1 MLVFAMQAD
10 GARVGEMRVKS
21 ILTRTSGYLEGIAS
35 HSLQPYRGCSFGRS
49 LCGVGCYVQH
59 NRFVTG
65 GAPWGHFLEAR
76 VNAAE
81 VYAAQAARERRHARR
96 RWGSFGVFLSSATDP
111 FVPHEARLRIT
122 AGVLLAMCADPPDV
136 LIVQTHSPAVASARD
151 TLCVLA
157 GRCDLRVHVS
167 VESDRDRLPGLPPPA
182 ASVASRLAAA
192 EALRQAG
199 LRAVITVS
207 PLLPIGDP
215 AGFFARIERA
225 ADAVVIDHF
234 IGGDGTP
241 DGSRTRRTALPAAME
256 AVLPGSSALA
266 YRDEMVAR
274 ACAVMPGR
282 VGVGRDGFAGR
293 MLPVSAFRS
302 A

>member
-1 MLVFAMQAD
+1 MQAKA
-10 GARVGEMRVKS
+10 ARAGEARVKS
-21 ILTRTSGYLEGIAS
+21 ILTRTGGYLTGIAS

-49 LCGVGCYVQH
+49 LCGVACYVQH

-81 VYAAQAARERRHARR
+81 VYLAQAPRERRWARR

-111 FVPHEARLRIT
+111 FVPQEARLRIT
-122 AGVLLAMCADPPDV
+122 AGVLAAMCADPPDV

-151 TLCVLA
+151 ALVALSA
-157 GRCDLRVHVS
+157 RCELRVHVS

-192 EALRQAG
+192 AAVRDAG
-199 LRAVITVS
+199 VHAVITVS
-207 PLLPIGDP
+207 PLLPIRDP
-215 AGFFARIERA
+215 DGFFARIARA

-234 IGGDGTP
+234 IGGDGSEN
-241 DGSRTRRTALPAAME
+241 GARTRRTALPAAME
-256 AVLPGSSALA
+256 EVLPGSSRLA

-274 ACAVMPGR
+274 ARRLMPGR

-293 MLPVSAFRS
+293 MLPGWPQAAGGR
-302 A
+302 AQ